1 MIFKSDAKTMEI
13 AMLLRPSFDECN
25 VFSISVYVP
34 YMVKTSN
41 RQIQVNI
48 TIFIQYIKLIIISSL
63 YGYDFFFVRGKRNC
77 SHFRNGPDV
86 FF

>member
-63 YGYDFFFVRGKRNC
+63 YGYDFFFCERKKKLF
-77 SHFRNGPDV
+77 SFS
-86 FF
+86 